1 VTTALVFAFGAG
13 MLATVNPCGFA
24 LLPAFFAYYLGSPS
38 DAAPDA
44 TRTPATVVTRIG
56 QGFLVGLAVS
66 AGFAAVFTVVG
77 LLVSVGLR
85 SLVAAV
91 PWAAVVIGAG
101 LVALGAVFLTGRQIR
116 FRLGHSAGTGAQKPA
131 GYRGLVAFGA
141 AYAVASLSCTLAVL
155 LSVVA
160 QATAT
165 ANPLQLLGVFAAYA
179 TGAASVLIA
188 LAIAAA
194 LAKET
199 LARKI
204 RRLLPVVTRLGGAV
218 LVLSGVY
225 LVLYWLPTLTG
236 NRDPGSMA
244 FITERISAQLTGWL
258 NANQGAVALAAAVV
272 AVTGA
277 VAAVRTRTH
286 SRPSTARDDSEQVED
301 CCAEPRTAG
310 NDVNA
315 DQSQ

>member
-1 VTTALVFAFGAG
+1 VTTTLLFAFGAG

-24 LLPAFFAYYLGSPS
+24 LLPAFFAYYLGNPS
-38 DAAPDA
+38 DAGPEGTAPA
-44 TRTPATVVTRIG
+44 PLVARIG

-85 SLVAAV
+85 SLVGAV
-91 PWAAVVIGAG
+91 PWAAVVIGGG
-101 LVALGAVFLTGRQIR
+101 LAVLGAVFLTGRQIQ
-116 FRLGHSAGTGAQKPA
+116 FRLRRSSGAGAGQAT

-155 LSVVA
+155 LAVVA

-165 ANPLQLLGVFAAYA
+165 ANPLQLVGVFAAYG
-179 TGAASVLIA
+179 TGAASVLVA

-204 RRLLPVVTRLGGAV
+204 RRLLPVVTRIGGAV
-218 LVLSGVY
+218 LVLSGMY
-225 LVLYWLPTLTG
+225 LVFYWLPALTG
-236 NRDPGSMA
+236 DRSSGSMA
-244 FITERISAQLTGWL
+244 FITEGASAQLTGWL
-258 NANQGAVALAAAVV
+258 NENQGPVALVAAVLAVA
-272 AVTGA
+272 GA
-277 VAAVRTRTH
+277 VAAVRTRLVT
-286 SRPSTARDDSEQVED
+286 RGSTPRDVSEQVDD

-315 DQSQ
+315 DRSQ